1 MERWAV
7 WTPGTDGQWDEP
19 CGVRLV
25 RAIEGPGPW
34 KNDAVV
40 QLLSRVQLFATPWT
54 AACQAPLSFTVSQSL
69 LKIMSIEL
77 VVLSSHLILCCSF
90 SFCSQSFPI
99 SWSFLISWFFASGG
113 QSTGALEAS
122 VFPMTIQSGQA
133 WQGSI
138 IKQSGEGRHECGHGV
153 CEGGRAWQA
162 TCLPMADYSLI
173 DLHRQ
178 MHTKPCPSDLCLLGK
193 FMRLNLT

>member
-1 MERWAV
+1 M

-90 SFCSQSFPI
+90 SFCSKSFPP
-99 SWSFLISWFFASGG
+99 SGSFPMSQFFTSGG
-113 QSTGALEAS
+113 QCIGISASAS
-122 VFPMTIQSGQA
+122 V
-133 WQGSI
+133 
-138 IKQSGEGRHECGHGV
+138 
-153 CEGGRAWQA
+153 
-162 TCLPMADYSLI
+162 LPMNTQD
-173 DLHRQ
+173 
-178 MHTKPCPSDLCLLGK
+178 
-193 FMRLNLT
+193 